1 MTVTSYYS
9 SLVQNLEIMSELKV
23 WNLRKNTLIIGIW
36 KTELFCHSQKF
47 ENFVKMHKFWYV
59 QNLEIMS
66 ELKVWNLRKNSLI

>member
-36 KTELFCHSQKF
+36 KPELFFQSQKF
-47 ENFVKMHKFWYV
+47 ENFVKMQKFWYV

-66 ELKVWNLRKNSLI
+66 ELKVWNLCKNSLI